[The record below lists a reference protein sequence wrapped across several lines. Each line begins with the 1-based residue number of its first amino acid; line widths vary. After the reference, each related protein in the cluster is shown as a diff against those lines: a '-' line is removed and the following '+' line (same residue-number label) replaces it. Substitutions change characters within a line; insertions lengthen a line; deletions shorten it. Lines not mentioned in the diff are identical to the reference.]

1 MHHGPGR
8 RGPALIVGHCD
19 GRSIRGRGVRDIP
32 GDSVEEGVI
41 LGSRVQYGI
50 SPASRLVN
58 LGSQIARTAR
68 AEIGHD
74 DRAVSEERAEML
86 AIQDPVHV
94 DLPPAARDCLCY
106 TEQRTH
112 ALIPKDSRDLC
123 FTQRRGR

>member
-1 MHHGPGR
+1 MV
-8 RGPALIVGHCD
+8 PAGVGLPSSSAMATAAASAAGACATS
-19 GRSIRGRGVRDIP
+19 RATAF
-32 GDSVEEGVI
+32 EEGVI

-58 LGSQIARTAR
+58 PGSQIARTAR

-94 DLPPAARDCLCY
+94 DLPPAARDCPCY

-112 ALIPKDSRDLC
+112 ALIPNDCPGLR

>member
-1 MHHGPGR
+1 MV
-8 RGPALIVGHCD
+8 PAGVGLPSSSAIATAAD
-19 GRSIRGRGVRDIP
+19 IRGRGVRDIP

-58 LGSQIARTAR
+58 PGSQIARTAR

-74 DRAVSEERAEML
+74 DRAVSEQRAEML

-94 DLPPAARDCLCY
+94 DLPPAARGCLRY

-112 ALIPKDSRDLC
+112 ALIPKDCPDLC